1 MIQFLNTAGTFL
13 KGLATPPDRKEVL
26 RQLQTMAE
34 TVGAEQFR
42 KSAAEQLLARVNAAG
57 IIPDAYRE
65 YRTILND
72 GLLFFLS
79 HLSIERLMD
88 IIAGQLAMTDTCCG
102 AQRLLALAKT
112 CPTLHKLGQII
123 ARNKH
128 IDPDIRNWL
137 VHLENG
143 HYGTDA
149 DTIRPHIER
158 QVQPEKELFFIR
170 LGAGILSEASV
181 GTVYPFCWK
190 DPETGQDQKGVFKIL
205 RPGIKAHLSEE
216 LRIIED
222 LAVFFQLHANRYS
235 LEHFNFT
242 ELFRDIREA
251 LAEEIDLIGEQTHLW
266 NAYAFY
272 KDTDEVQ
279 IPELAPFSNHAVTAM
294 AFLDGE
300 KVTDAQLPAEE
311 RKICAKRLFDNLILK
326 PIFSRSESA
335 IFHGDPHAGNI
346 LACYD
351 EKSRRTRIALVDWS
365 LAGHLSKPQRIGILQ
380 LVQSVIRGDI
390 PLICKSIMALS
401 SFNGAFPEA
410 MPAGLAG
417 RVTEVVTNSSE
428 YAAFNL
434 VKKAFWLIDQAARS
448 GTVFHRDLLLF
459 RKSLFTLEGILND
472 LDPNYDIDDMMVKYL
487 AKLIIGEIPRRFGCL
502 LFPGFDTP
510 GNFRSLMS
518 NNDLRNLFL
527 YQVIEALKTSLA
539 FLNEMIRKHLPVATH
554 FNFSAFSAFPGFL
567 RAVPL
572 SG

>member
-1 MIQFLNTAGTFL
+1 MQPDIPALPV
-13 KGLATPPDRKEVL
+13 GLDRKEML
-26 RQLQTMAE
+26 PYLTSLAATMGDE
-34 TVGAEQFR
+34 SFR
-42 KSAAEQLLARVNAAG
+42 KIAAKTLMDQVNPADM
-57 IIPDAYRE
+57 IPDEYQE
-65 YRTILND
+65 YRMIVTD
-72 GLLFFLS
+72 GLRFFLS
-79 HLSIERLMD
+79 KLSLERLMD
-88 IIAGQLAMTDTCCG
+88 IIADQMTLKVSCCG
-102 AQRLLALAKT
+102 AQRLLALAKK

-128 IDPDIRNWL
+128 MSPEIRKWFI
-137 VHLENG
+137 HLENG

-149 DTIRPHIER
+149 ETIRPHIEK

-170 LGAGILSEASV
+170 LGNGILSEASV

-190 DPETGQDQKGVFKIL
+190 DPESGKDQNGVFKIL
-205 RPGIKAHLSEE
+205 RPGIQVHLTEE
-216 LRIIED
+216 LGVMDD
-222 LAVFFQLHANRYS
+222 LAAFFQVHAHRYS
-235 LEHFNFT
+235 LNDFKFT
-242 ELFRDIREA
+242 DLFRDIREA
-251 LAEEIDLIGEQTHLW
+251 LAEEIDLLGEQTHLW
-266 NAYAFY
+266 DAYEFY
-272 KDTDEVQ
+272 RDTDEVR

-300 KVTDAQLPAEE
+300 KVTNAPLPAIE

-346 LACYD
+346 LASYD

-380 LVQSVIRGDI
+380 LVQSVIKGDA
-390 PLICKSIMALS
+390 PLICNSIMALS
-401 SFNGAFPEA
+401 SVDKPQPEA
-410 MPAGLAG
+410 IPAGLADK
-417 RVTEVVTNSSE
+417 VTAVIGSSE

-448 GTVFHRDLLLF
+448 GAVFHRDLLLF

-527 YQVIEALKTSLA
+527 YQVIEALKMSLA
-539 FLNEMIRKHLPVATH
+539 FLNEMVRKHLPVVTH

-567 RAVPL
+567 RADPL